1 MVFEFVNKVKMESL
15 DIERKPNAGRTYT
28 DMGKMYAPTPSVQS
42 RSAITLFRPQCIWG
56 SSSHKCHTY

>member
-42 RSAITLFRPQCIWG
+42 RSII
-56 SSSHKCHTY
+56 